1 MARAIAADTRVAL
14 VAELTPGTTPAS
26 PAFTIFRATGENL
39 EVGRKLVFS
48 SELNGSRGERAYAMA
63 AHSASGAYDFEW
75 SDGTLDTIIESVM
88 RNTWT
93 TNAIR
98 DAKTPRAF
106 TLETTFE
113 QGGTDTFKRALGAEA
128 ASLSLNMRAGEKVT
142 GTVGWMGRSSDYLQS
157 QIAGA
162 TYAAGNSEPI
172 LTGASVGAISMAGLT
187 LDGIVAATINLNN
200 NLRERY
206 VLGALAPSEVAA
218 GKLELTGSLSFYLDS
233 GEFDILRAYAD
244 GVSTSLDLTL
254 GTVTLKKTRFN
265 IPNIVLFDVKTVA
278 ESAEGDVMLTCN
290 FRALQAS
297 SLANAVLEITRDV
310 V

>member
-14 VAELTPGTTPAS
+14 VAEVTPGTTPAN
-26 PAFTIFRATGENL
+26 PPFTILRATGENL

-48 SELNGSRGERAYAMA
+48 SELNGARGESAYAMA

-88 RNTWT
+88 RNVWT

-98 DAKTPRAF
+98 DAKTVRSF
-106 TLETTFE
+106 SLETTFE
-113 QGGTDTFKRALGAEA
+113 QGGTDTFKRITGAEA
-128 ASLSLNMRAGEKVT
+128 ATFSLNMQAGEKVT
-142 GTVGWMGRSSDYLQS
+142 GTVGWMGRTSDYLQAAL
-157 QIAGA
+157 AGA
-162 TYAAGNSEPI
+162 TYAAGNAEPI
-172 LTGASVGAISMAGLT
+172 LVGASVGAISMAGLT
-187 LDGIVAATINLNN
+187 LDGVVAATLNINN

-206 VLGALAPSEVAA
+206 VLGALSPGEVAA
-218 GKLELTGSLSFYLDS
+218 SKLEVTGTLSFYLDT

-244 GVSTSLDLTL
+244 GVSTSLDFTI
-254 GTVTLKKTRFN
+254 GTTTLKKTRFN
-265 IPNIVLFDVKTVA
+265 IPRIVLSDVKTVA
-278 ESAEGDVMLTCN
+278 ESSEGDVMLTCN
-290 FRALQAS
+290 FRALQAT